1 MNLTT
6 QLTRKELEV
15 LNLARLGYSNKI
27 IADKLVVAITTVKT
41 HRKNI
46 MQKLGITGKAE
57 MTRYLL
63 NLPPPLLNIKNY
75 KNIILKSYL
84 GRMRTIKYLF
94 SFAMYLQVLVNTEK
108 PLIE

>member
-1 MNLTT
+1 MNQSI
-6 QLTRKELEV
+6 QLTRKEQEV
-15 LNLARLGYSNKI
+15 LNLARLGDSNKI
-27 IADKLVVAITTVKT
+27 IADKLGVSITTVKT

-57 MTRYLL
+57 MSRYLL
-63 NLPPPLLNIKNY
+63 NLHPPPNIKY
-75 KNIILKSYL
+75 FKNILLKSYL
-84 GRMRTIKYLF
+84 GRIFTNKYPF

>member
-1 MNLTT
+1 MDSSA

-15 LNLARLGYSNKI
+15 LNLARLGYPNKI
-27 IADKLVVAITTVKT
+27 IADKLGVAITTVKT
-41 HRKNI
+41 NRKNI

-63 NLPPPLLNIKNY
+63 NLPPLNIKYY
-75 KNIILKSYL
+75 KNILLKSYL
-84 GRMRTIKYLF
+84 GRMFTSKYPF

>member
-1 MNLTT
+1 MDSSA

-27 IADKLVVAITTVKT
+27 IADKLDVAITTVKT

-63 NLPPPLLNIKNY
+63 NLPLPNIKIY
-75 KNIILKSYL
+75 KNILLKSYL
-84 GRMRTIKYLF
+84 GRIFTIKF
-94 SFAMYLQVLVNTEK
+94 PVSFAMYLQALVNTEK
-108 PLIE
+108 PLIV

>member
-1 MNLTT
+1 MDPSA

-15 LNLARLGYSNKI
+15 LNLARLGFPNKI
-27 IADKLVVAITTVKT
+27 IADKIGVAITTVKT

-63 NLPPPLLNIKNY
+63 NLSPPLIIKYY
-75 KNIILKSYL
+75 KNILLKSYL
-84 GRMRTIKYLF
+84 GRIFTSKYPF
-94 SFAMYLQVLVNTEK
+94 SFAMYLQALVNTEK

>member
-1 MNLTT
+1 MNPSNH
-6 QLTRKELEV
+6 LTRKELEV
-15 LNLARLGYSNKI
+15 LYLARLGYSNKI
-27 IADKLVVAITTVKT
+27 IAAKLVVAITTVKT

-63 NLPPPLLNIKNY
+63 NLPPPLNIKYY
-75 KNIILKSYL
+75 KNILLKSYL
-84 GRMRTIKYLF
+84 GRIFTSKFPF
-94 SFAMYLQVLVNTEK
+94 SFAMYLQALVNTEK

>member
-1 MNLTT
+1 MDPSA

-15 LNLARLGYSNKI
+15 LNLARLGDSNKI
-27 IADKLVVAITTVKT
+27 IADKLGVSITTVKT

-63 NLPPPLLNIKNY
+63 NFPPLNIKYY
-75 KNIILKSYL
+75 KNILLKSYL
-84 GRMRTIKYLF
+84 GRVFTSKYPF
-94 SFAMYLQVLVNTEK
+94 SFAMYLQALVNTEK